1 MPTYEYECPACGV
14 IEVVQSMRDA
24 ALTRCPQCRKR
35 KVTKLISSGAGVI
48 FKGDGFWETDYNRSK
63 DYGAKQKAESAPKSD
78 AAPAKSDAAPKSDAP
93 AAAETP
99 AKAPAAK
106 PEATKATKATPTKPA
121 AK

>member
-14 IEVVQSMRDA
+14 IEVVQSMKDA
-24 ALTRCPQCRKR
+24 ALTTCPQCRKR

-63 DYGAKQKAESAPKSD
+63 DYGSKKKAEASAP
-78 AAPAKSDAAPKSDAP
+78 AAPAP
-93 AAAETP
+93 AKAETP
-99 AKAPAAK
+99 AAK
-106 PEATKATKATPTKPA
+106 PTEPSKATKKPATKPD